1 MWYEWMSKT
10 YVSDINEEKTAS
22 TVSWRENAAPLIKYR
37 LPVMYTR
44 VNTVNLT
51 LTTYN
56 MGPTQQINSRVIS
69 TEESRFKLA
78 LLPDGVLSVETVRP
92 SRLELD
98 ESALINIWQAHKQRQ

>member
-10 YVSDINEEKTAS
+10 NVSDVNEEKTALV
-22 TVSWRENAAPLIKYR
+22 VSLRENAAPLIIKYR

-44 VNTVNLT
+44 INTVNLT

-56 MGPTQQINSRVIS
+56 MGPAQQINSRVIS

-98 ESALINIWQAHKQRQ
+98 ESALINI

>member
-1 MWYEWMSKT
+1 MVHIRLIYAFIRT
-10 YVSDINEEKTAS
+10 YLYIIRRKEDRHEYIH
-22 TVSWRENAAPLIKYR
+22 
-37 LPVMYTR
+37 TR

>member
-1 MWYEWMSKT
+1 MVHK
-10 YVSDINEEKTAS
+10 
-22 TVSWRENAAPLIKYR
+22 RLIYAFIRKYLYIVR
-37 LPVMYTR
+37 RKEDRHEYIHTR